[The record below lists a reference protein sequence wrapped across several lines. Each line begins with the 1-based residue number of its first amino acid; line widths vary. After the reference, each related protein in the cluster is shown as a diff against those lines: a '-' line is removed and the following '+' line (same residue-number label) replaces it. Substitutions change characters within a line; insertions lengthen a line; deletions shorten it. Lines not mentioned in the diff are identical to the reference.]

1 MDTLRAPL
9 RILMVC
15 ARYLPFTGGTETHVH
30 EVATRLAAQGVDV
43 TVLTTNP
50 AQALPREERAAG
62 VQVIRVPAY
71 PASTDYF
78 FAPGLAP
85 VIRGGGWDLVH
96 IQGYH
101 NFVAPLAMGA
111 AGAAGIPYVVT
122 FHSGGHSSGL
132 RNALRGLQARL
143 LRPLL
148 ARAHRMIAVSAFEA
162 ELFAE
167 RLQLPAERFAV
178 IPNGAHLPAVGADV
192 APDPNLIVSV
202 GRLER
207 YKGHHR
213 AIEAMPALLERRPG
227 ARLRIVGVGPYE
239 AELRALSQR
248 LGLGERVEIG
258 PVPPGDRA
266 GMARLLGRAG
276 LVTLLSDY
284 ESQGIAVLEA
294 LTLGRPV
301 LVADTS
307 ALREYADCGLAR
319 AIPAHSSPAVTAA
332 AMLDQLTA
340 PLLPRVR
347 RLPSWDACA
356 ERLRCLYQ
364 QIAAHGHGA
373 DAAPPERHLQEA

>member
-1 MDTLRAPL
+1 MDTPNTSP

-30 EVATRLAAQGVDV
+30 EVATRLVAQGVDV

-50 AQALPREERAAG
+50 GRALPREERAAG
-62 VQVIRVPAY
+62 VRVIRVPAY
-71 PASTDYF
+71 PATTDYF
-78 FAPGLAP
+78 FAPGLAR

-101 NFVAPLAMGA
+101 NLVAPLAMLA

-132 RNALRGLQARL
+132 RTALRGLQAAL

-148 ARAHRMIAVSAFEA
+148 ARARRMIAVSAFEA
-162 ELFAE
+162 ELFAG
-167 RLQLPAERFAV
+167 RLRLPAGRFSI

-227 ARLRIVGVGPYE
+227 ARLRIAGAGPYE
-239 AELRALSQR
+239 AELRALSSR
-248 LGLGERVEIG
+248 LGLSERVEIG

-266 GMARLLGRAG
+266 SMARLLGRAG

-319 AIPAHSSPAVTAA
+319 AIPAHSPAATTAA

-340 PLLPRVR
+340 PLLPRVSD
-347 RLPSWDACA
+347 LPSWDSCA
-356 ERLRCLYQ
+356 GSLLRLYQ
-364 QIAAHGHGA
+364 QIAAQGQGA
-373 DAAPPERHLQEA
+373 DAA